1 MQASGLF
8 GKFGNTDRSHSRHS
22 CVKKIRR
29 RPCYACIFSP
39 CSDDCGCEKF
49 VTELPAQPTSY
60 KFRMKKPDSLICL
73 FSAALLALSVAACD
87 SDGDAR
93 ELVNLLAV
101 ADEGFTS
108 IVINGDTDTIIE
120 TGQSTSLSLTA
131 FTDDGLTGTVIS
143 ATSADWSS
151 SNDLIAEV
159 DENTGIVFGRDVDG
173 EALITASFANL
184 SATTQVRVSSA
195 QLETI
200 IIQPPAAALNECSDN
215 QFTALGVFQG
225 EAEQR
230 DITDT
235 IEWSV
240 TQGNAVFD
248 EVNTG
253 LLRVTSTDA
262 LSVTAT
268 RAAFLDRVG
277 VTQTDTV
284 MVLDNL
290 AEINIMP
297 DAGTLTARSSLQ
309 YRAFAVYADQ
319 PGVNAEITDNVDWS
333 IVDIATSGDFA
344 DVDNV
349 LPGRGLVTPSRA
361 GDGVLTAN
369 CAGTNISQSVN
380 ISAEGSGEFASL
392 RITAEN
398 SERDFPLQITWLGEE
413 IEEQLFA
420 EALFRDQDGGVDVTD
435 DGDTDWVITSDPNN
449 VFTIGNDGGDSGE
462 LTINGVGTATIE
474 VTFIDDDND
483 GAVFMDEVM
492 VVSQ

>member
-1 MQASGLF
+1 M
-8 GKFGNTDRSHSRHS
+8 
-22 CVKKIRR
+22 
-29 RPCYACIFSP
+29 
-39 CSDDCGCEKF
+39 
-49 VTELPAQPTSY
+49 Y
-60 KFRMKKPDSLICL
+60 KRQ
-73 FSAALLALSVAACD
+73 
-87 SDGDAR
+87 
-93 ELVNLLAV
+93 
-101 ADEGFTS
+101 
-108 IVINGDTDTIIE
+108 IE

-369 CAGTNISQSVN
+369 CAGTNL
-380 ISAEGSGEFASL
+380 SL
-392 RITAEN
+392 IH
-398 SERDFPLQITWLGEE
+398 I
-413 IEEQLFA
+413 
-420 EALFRDQDGGVDVTD
+420 
-435 DGDTDWVITSDPNN
+435 
-449 VFTIGNDGGDSGE
+449 
-462 LTINGVGTATIE
+462 
-474 VTFIDDDND
+474 
-483 GAVFMDEVM
+483 
-492 VVSQ
+492 